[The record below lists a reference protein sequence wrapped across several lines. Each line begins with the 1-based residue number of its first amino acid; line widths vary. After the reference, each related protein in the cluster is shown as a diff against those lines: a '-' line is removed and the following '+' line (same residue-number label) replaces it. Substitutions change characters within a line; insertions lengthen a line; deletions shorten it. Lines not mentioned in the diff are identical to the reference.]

1 MNLTE
6 EVPQSRVRPYVP
18 LIGFVLPTVIIGYG
32 VVIPRSCIAGINELT
47 IGFGTTVIGAV
58 ITYIAGQR
66 AVLPNR
72 VCTKPPL
79 RVRIA
84 RAINRQASSPSG
96 WFGRL
101 LGHIWRREHR
111 TLNAEVLNQLD
122 VREGHSVLEIGSGPG
137 EALAA
142 AAHLAS
148 GGHVVGIDVSEL
160 MAKLARRRSHS
171 AVTRGEVEVR
181 VGDISSIDL
190 DGSSFDRIFSV
201 HCIYFWRDVDDV
213 LAKLANALRP
223 GGKLLLAFR
232 PESDDIPERFRDPTY
247 RFPRLEQLESSLART
262 GFAVERTTKS
272 TASPSVL
279 LLTASVGPHDA
290 LAAVAGAWPSGS
302 SRD

>member
-18 LIGFVLPTVIIGYG
+18 LIGFVLPTVIVGYG
-32 VVIPRSCIAGINELT
+32 IVIPRSCIAGINELT
-47 IGFGTTVIGAV
+47 IGFGTTVLGAV

-66 AVLPNR
+66 AVLPKR

-84 RAINRQASSPSG
+84 RAINRQASSPRG

-111 TLNAEVLNQLD
+111 TLNAEVLDQLD
-122 VREGHSVLEIGSGPG
+122 VRAGHSVLEIGSGPG

-142 AAHLAS
+142 AAHQAD

-160 MAKLARRRSHS
+160 MANLARRRNRS
-171 AVTRGEVEVR
+171 AVTRGEVDVR

-190 DGSSFDRIFSV
+190 GVSGFDRIFSV
-201 HCIYFWRDVDDV
+201 HCIYFWRDVESV
-213 LAKLANALRP
+213 LAKLAKALRP
-223 GGKLLLAFR
+223 GGKLVLAFR

-247 RFPRLEQLESSLART
+247 RFPRLEQLEASLAKAGLRI
-262 GFAVERTTKS
+262 ERTASS
-272 TASPSVL
+272 TASPAAL
-279 LLTASVGPHDA
+279 LLTASRA
-290 LAAVAGAWPSGS
+290 
-302 SRD
+302 